1 MNAASLLLNNN
12 FNINHHKMKKTV
24 CILTFLLI
32 AITAYSQQDKTMRNL
47 DSHFVH
53 TVYFWLNNPDSEDD
67 QKQFEKA
74 IKKFMKKS
82 KHSNTQYVGKPP
94 KATRDVVDDS
104 FTYALIVSFKS
115 AKEQEKYQNEKAHQE
130 FIDEAQSLWKKVI
143 VYDSQ
148 GIKP

>member
-1 MNAASLLLNNN
+1 
-12 FNINHHKMKKTV
+12 
-24 CILTFLLI
+24 
-32 AITAYSQQDKTMRNL
+32 MRNL

-53 TVYFWLNNPDSEDD
+53 TVYFWLNNPDNKDD

-74 IKKFMKKS
+74 MKKFMKKS
-82 KHSNTQYVGKPP
+82 KHANTHFVGKPP

-115 AKEQEKYQNEKAHQE
+115 AKQQEKYQNEKAHLA
-130 FIDEAQSLWKKVI
+130 FIKEAESLWNKVI

-148 GIKP
+148 GIKL

>member
-1 MNAASLLLNNN
+1 MNR
-12 FNINHHKMKKTV
+12 TV
-24 CILTFLLI
+24 CILTLLLI
-32 AITAYSQQDKTMRNL
+32 TISTYSQQDKTMRSL
-47 DSHFVH
+47 DSQFVH
-53 TVYFWLNNPDSEDD
+53 TVYFWLNNPDSKDD

-82 KHSNTQYVGKPP
+82 NHANTHYVGKPP

-115 AKEQEKYQNEKAHQE
+115 AKQQEKYQNEKAHLA
-130 FIDEAQSLWKKVI
+130 FIEEAESLWNKVI

-148 GIKP
+148 GVKL

>member
-1 MNAASLLLNNN
+1 MN
-12 FNINHHKMKKTV
+12 KTV
-24 CILTFLLI
+24 CILTLLLI
-32 AITAYSQQDKTMRNL
+32 TVTTYGQQDKTMRSL
-47 DSHFVH
+47 DSKFVH

-74 IKKFMKKS
+74 MKKFMKKS
-82 KHSNTQYVGKPP
+82 KHANTHYVGKPP

-115 AKEQEKYQNEKAHQE
+115 AKQQEKYQNEKAHLA
-130 FIDEAQSLWKKVI
+130 FIEEAESLWNKVI

-148 GIKP
+148 GVKL

>member
-1 MNAASLLLNNN
+1 
-12 FNINHHKMKKTV
+12 MKKTV
-24 CILTFLLI
+24 CILTLLLI
-32 AITAYSQQDKTMRNL
+32 TITTYSQQDKEMRNL

-74 IKKFMKKS
+74 MKKFMRKS
-82 KHSNTQYVGKPP
+82 KHANTHYVGKPP

-104 FTYALIVSFKS
+104 FTYTLIVSFKS
-115 AKEQEKYQNEKAHQE
+115 AKQQEKYQNEKAHLE
-130 FIDEAQSLWKKVI
+130 FIEEAQSLWNKVI

-148 GIKP
+148 GVKL